1 MKVTKIS
8 YGRVFSLG
16 NYENEKIAIEAD
28 VQEGEDLLKAYV
40 ELKQTVEHAHDMRN
54 DLRKYEQAKNIVNYP
69 DEYTGRQVQ
78 TAQNTV
84 REFNQK
90 YPSLSEFAL
99 LPASEIIES
108 EE

>member
-40 ELKQTVEHAHDMRN
+40 ELKQTVEHAHEMRA
-54 DLRKYEQAKNIVNYP
+54 DIRRYEQAKRIVDYP
-69 DEYTGRQVQ
+69 DEFTGRQVQ
-78 TAQNTV
+78 TAQDSI
-84 REFNQK
+84 REFNRK
-90 YPSLSEFAL
+90 YPSLVEVGL
-99 LPASEIIES
+99 LPQSEIS
-108 EE
+108 ST